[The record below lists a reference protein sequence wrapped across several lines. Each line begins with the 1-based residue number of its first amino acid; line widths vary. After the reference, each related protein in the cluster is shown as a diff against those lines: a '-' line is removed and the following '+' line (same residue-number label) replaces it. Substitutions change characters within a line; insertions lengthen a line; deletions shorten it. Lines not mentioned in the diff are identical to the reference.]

1 MITGGKL
8 NMRSNKTFN
17 MVLTGLFMAIIIIM
31 ATVPNIGYIN
41 LIVIKVTMVHVPV
54 IIGSVVLGPKL
65 GAVLGATFGIT
76 SLLVNTFNPSLLSFA
91 FSPFYQVGNIGGNGW
106 SVVIAMLPRTLVG
119 VVPYLVYR
127 LLMKLMEN
135 IKAKKAISLAA
146 AGVSGA
152 LTNTILVMSLIYIC
166 FKDEFALAKDIS
178 VDAVFG
184 AILGIVA
191 GNGIPEAIVGGLLT
205 LLVGGALL
213 RIKKN

>member
-1 MITGGKL
+1 MK
-8 NMRSNKTFN
+8 SNKTFN

-41 LIVIKVTMVHVPV
+41 LILIKVTMVHVPV

-76 SLLVNTFNPSLLSFA
+76 SLLVNTFSPSLLSFA

-106 SVVIAMLPRTLVG
+106 SVVIALLPRTLVG
-119 VVPYLVYR
+119 IVPYFVYR
-127 LLMKLMEN
+127 LFVNVLPD
-135 IKAKKAISLAA
+135 IKAGKAISLVG

-152 LTNTILVMSLIYIC
+152 MTNTVLVMSLIYVC

-178 VDAVFG
+178 TDAVFS

-191 GNGIPEAIVGGLLT
+191 MNGIPEAIVGGLLAM
-205 LLVGGALL
+205 LVGGALL
-213 RIKKN
+213 RFRKN

>member
-1 MITGGKL
+1 
-8 NMRSNKTFN
+8 

-31 ATVPNIGYIN
+31 TTVPNIGYIN
-41 LIVIKVTMVHVPV
+41 LVVIKVTMVHVPV
-54 IIGSVVLGPKL
+54 IIGSVLLGPKL
-65 GAVLGATFGIT
+65 GAVLGATFGLT
-76 SLLVNTFNPSLLSFA
+76 SLIVNTFNPSLLSFA

-127 LLMKLMEN
+127 LLMKLLEN
-135 IKAKKAISLAA
+135 IKVKTAVSLAA

-152 LTNTILVMSLIYIC
+152 LTNTVLVMSLIYVC
-166 FKDEFALAKDIS
+166 FKDEFALAKEIS

>member
-1 MITGGKL
+1 
-8 NMRSNKTFN
+8 MRTNKTFN

-31 ATVPNIGYIN
+31 TTVPNIGYIN

-54 IIGSVVLGPKL
+54 IIGSVLLGPKL
-65 GAVLGATFGIT
+65 GALLGATFRMT
-76 SLLVNTFNPSLLSFA
+76 SLIVNTFNPSLLSFA

-119 VVPYLVYR
+119 IVPYFVYR
-127 LLMKLMEN
+127 LLSKLLEN
-135 IKAKKAISLAA
+135 IRAKKAISLVA

-152 LTNTILVMSLIYIC
+152 LTNTILVMSLIYVC
-166 FKDEFALAKDIS
+166 FKDEFAVAKDIS

>member
-1 MITGGKL
+1 
-8 NMRSNKTFN
+8 MRSNKTFN

-31 ATVPNIGYIN
+31 TTVPNIGYIN

-54 IIGSVVLGPKL
+54 IIGSVILGPKL
-65 GAVLGATFGIT
+65 GAVLGGTFGLT
-76 SLLVNTFNPSLLSFA
+76 SLIVNTFNPSLLSFA

-106 SVVIAMLPRTLVG
+106 SVVIAMLPRILVG
-119 VVPYLVYR
+119 IVPYFVYR
-127 LLMKLMEN
+127 LLIRLLEKM
-135 IKAKKAISLAA
+135 KAKKAIALVA

-152 LTNTILVMSLIYIC
+152 LTNTVFVMSLIYVC
-166 FKDEFALAKDIS
+166 FRDEFAVAKDIS

-191 GNGIPEAIVGGLLT
+191 GNGIPEAVVGGLLT
-205 LLVGGALL
+205 MLVGGALL

>member
-1 MITGGKL
+1 
-8 NMRSNKTFN
+8 

-65 GAVLGATFGIT
+65 GAGVGATFGIT

-106 SVVIAMLPRTLVG
+106 SVVIALLPRTLVG
-119 VVPYLVYR
+119 IIPYFVYQ
-127 LLMKLMEN
+127 LFVKILPEL
-135 IKAKKAISLAA
+135 KARVAIGLAA
-146 AGVSGA
+146 AGISGA

-166 FKDEFALAKDIS
+166 FKDEFALAKEIS
-178 VDAVFG
+178 VDAVFS

-191 GNGIPEAIVGGLLT
+191 MNGIPEAIVGGLLT
-205 LLVGGALL
+205 ALVGGVLL
-213 RIKKN
+213 KIKKN

>member
-1 MITGGKL
+1 
-8 NMRSNKTFN
+8 MRSNKTFN

-31 ATVPNIGYIN
+31 TTVPNIGYIN

-54 IIGSVVLGPKL
+54 IIGSVILGPKL
-65 GAVLGATFGIT
+65 GAVLGGTFGLT
-76 SLLVNTFNPSLLSFA
+76 SLIVNTFNPSLLSFA

-106 SVVIAMLPRTLVG
+106 SVVIAMLPRILVG
-119 VVPYLVYR
+119 IVPYFVYR
-127 LLMKLMEN
+127 LLIRLLEKM
-135 IKAKKAISLAA
+135 KAKKAIALAA

-152 LTNTILVMSLIYIC
+152 LTNTVLVMSLIYVC
-166 FKDEFALAKDIS
+166 FRDEFAVAKDIS

-191 GNGIPEAIVGGLLT
+191 GNGIPEAVVGGLLT
-205 LLVGGALL
+205 MLVGGALL

>member
-1 MITGGKL
+1 
-8 NMRSNKTFN
+8 MRSNKTFN

-106 SVVIAMLPRTLVG
+106 SVVIALLPRTLVG
-119 VVPYLVYR
+119 IIPYFVYQFFVKILPELKVR
-127 LLMKLMEN
+127 G
-135 IKAKKAISLAA
+135 AISLAA
-146 AGVSGA
+146 AGISGA
-152 LTNTILVMSLIYIC
+152 LTNTALVMSLIYIC
-166 FKDEFALAKDIS
+166 FKDEFALANEIP
-178 VDAVFG
+178 VDAVFN

-191 GNGIPEAIVGGLLT
+191 MNGIPEAIVGGLLT
-205 LLVGGALL
+205 MLVGGALL
-213 RIKKN
+213 RFRKN

>member
-1 MITGGKL
+1 
-8 NMRSNKTFN
+8 MRSNKTFN

-31 ATVPNIGYIN
+31 TTVPNIGYIN
-41 LIVIKVTMVHVPV
+41 LVVIKVTMVHVPV
-54 IIGSVVLGPKL
+54 IIGSVLLGPKL
-65 GAVLGATFGIT
+65 GAVLGGTFGLT
-76 SLLVNTFNPSLLSFA
+76 SLIVNTFNPSLLSFA

-106 SVVIAMLPRTLVG
+106 SVVIAILPRTLVG
-119 VVPYLVYR
+119 IVPYLVYR
-127 LLMKLMEN
+127 FIGKLSES

-166 FKDEFALAKDIS
+166 FKDEFAIAKDIS
-178 VDAVFG
+178 ADAVFG

-191 GNGIPEAIVGGLLT
+191 TNGIPEAIVGGLLT

-213 RIKKN
+213 RIRKN

>member
-1 MITGGKL
+1 
-8 NMRSNKTFN
+8 MRSNKTFN

-31 ATVPNIGYIN
+31 TTVPNLGYIN
-41 LIVIKVTMVHVPV
+41 LVVVKVTMVHVPV
-54 IIGSVVLGPKL
+54 IIGSVLLGPKL
-65 GAVLGATFGIT
+65 GAVLGATFGLT
-76 SLLVNTFNPSLLSFA
+76 SLIVNTFNPSLLSFA

-119 VVPYLVYR
+119 IVPYFVYR

-135 IKAKKAISLAA
+135 IKARKAISLAA

-152 LTNTILVMSLIYIC
+152 LTNTILVMSLIYVC

-205 LLVGGALL
+205 MLVGGALL

>member
-1 MITGGKL
+1 
-8 NMRSNKTFN
+8 MRLNKTFN

-31 ATVPNIGYIN
+31 TTVPNIGYIN

-54 IIGSVVLGPKL
+54 IIGSVIMGPKL
-65 GAVLGATFGIT
+65 GAVLGGTFGLT
-76 SLLVNTFNPSLLSFA
+76 SLIVNTFNPSLLSFA

-106 SVVIAMLPRTLVG
+106 SVVIALLPRILVG
-119 VVPYLVYR
+119 VVPYFVYR
-127 LLMKLMEN
+127 IFMKLLDKM
-135 IKAKKAISLAA
+135 KARKVVSLAV

-152 LTNTILVMSLIYIC
+152 LTNTILVMSLIYVC

-191 GNGIPEAIVGGLLT
+191 GNGIPEAVVGSVLT
-205 LLVGGALL
+205 MLVGGALL
-213 RIKKN
+213 KIKKN

>member
-1 MITGGKL
+1 
-8 NMRSNKTFN
+8 MRSNKTFN

-31 ATVPNIGYIN
+31 TTVPNIGYIN
-41 LIVIKVTMVHVPV
+41 LVVIKVTMVHVPV
-54 IIGSVVLGPKL
+54 IIGSVLLGPKL
-65 GAVLGATFGIT
+65 GAVLGATFGLT
-76 SLLVNTFNPSLLSFA
+76 SLIVNTFNPSLLSFA

-119 VVPYLVYR
+119 VVPCLVYR
-127 LLMKLMEN
+127 LLMKVLEN

-152 LTNTILVMSLIYIC
+152 LTNTVLVMSLIYVC